1 MVGLMFLAEDT
12 REDNHRDEVGQIV
25 KAIQQIPTV
34 TNEKRALIAELQN
47 VAANHGYIT
56 FSAGNHRWHIGRIGE
71 SYFYRVP
78 ENKTGYLKPFAGQVV
93 RVICVGS
100 GTRWI
105 RSYLAGVAD
114 ET

>member
-1 MVGLMFLAEDT
+1 MVRLMFLAEDT

-47 VAANHGYIT
+47 VATNYGYVT
-56 FSAGNHRWHIGRIGE
+56 FSAGNHRWHVGRVGE
-71 SYFYRVP
+71 SYLYQVP
-78 ENKTGYLKPFAGQVV
+78 ENKLGHLAQFRGKVV
-93 RVICVGS
+93 RVVCIGS

-105 RSYLAGVAD
+105 RTYMAGPV
-114 ET
+114 

>member
-1 MVGLMFLAEDT
+1 MVRLMFLAEDT

-47 VAANHGYIT
+47 VATNYGYIT
-56 FSAGNHRWHIGRIGE
+56 FSAGNHRWHVGRVGE
-71 SYFYRVP
+71 SYLYQVP
-78 ENKTGYLKPFAGQVV
+78 ENKIGHLAQFRGKMV
-93 RVICVGS
+93 RVVCIGS

-105 RSYLAGVAD
+105 RTYMAGPVSV
-114 ET
+114 